1 MFLLKGL
8 DPSVAP
14 CHPILYPRSSA
25 ASVTTNRIIAYGF
38 MPLPKSAIWMLLRI
52 SHLIELLPNQLPY
65 VHHHNSLLIRN
76 RDLPKLLLNTN
87 LT

>member
-8 DPSVAP
+8 DPIVAP
-14 CHPILYPRSSA
+14 CRPILYPRSSA

-65 VHHHNSLLIRN
+65 SQHHNPPLIRN
-76 RDLPKLLLNTN
+76 WGLPELLLNTN
-87 LT
+87 HT